1 MRRTRRSGQKGLSLV
16 VLILVLVA
24 LAVVALFGMKVFPS
38 YLEYRSAKGAIEA
51 IARDNPGASP
61 NDVRRSFES
70 RATIDDV
77 NSVKASDLEI
87 AKEGNAVAI
96 SFAYRKEVP
105 LFRNVGLYIDY
116 AARAGGE

>member
-1 MRRTRRSGQKGLSLV
+1 M
-16 VLILVLVA
+16 LILGLIV
-24 LAVVALFGMKVFPS
+24 LAVVALFGMKVIPS
-38 YLEYRSAKGAIEA
+38 FLEFRSAKGAIEA
-51 IARDNPGASP
+51 IARDQPNASP

-77 NSVKASDLEI
+77 SSIKPSDLEI
-87 AKEGNAVAI
+87 TKEGNAVTI

-116 AARAGGE
+116 AARAGGQ

>member
-1 MRRTRRSGQKGLSLV
+1 MRRTRRSAQQGLSLV
-16 VLILVLVA
+16 MLILGLIV
-24 LAVVALFGMKVFPS
+24 LAVVALFGMKVIPS
-38 YLEYRSAKGAIEA
+38 FLEFRSAKGAIEA
-51 IARDNPGASP
+51 IARDQPNASP

-77 NSVKASDLEI
+77 SSIKPSDLEI
-87 AKEGNAVAI
+87 TKEGNAVAI

-116 AARAGGE
+116 TARAGGQ

>member
-24 LAVVALFGMKVFPS
+24 LSVLALFGMKIFPS
-38 YLEYRSAKGAIEA
+38 VLEYRSAKGAIEA

-61 NDVRRSFES
+61 NDVRRAFES

-77 NSVKASDLEI
+77 SSVKASDLEI
-87 AKEGNAVAI
+87 AKEGNSVVI
-96 SFAYRKEVP
+96 GFAYRKEVP

-116 AARAGGE
+116 AARAGGQ

>member
-51 IARDNPGASP
+51 IARDQPNATP

-77 NSVKASDLEI
+77 SSVKASELVI
-87 AKEGNAVAI
+87 AKDGNAVTIA
-96 SFAYRKEVP
+96 FAYRKEVP

-116 AARAGGE
+116 AARAGGQ

>member
-24 LAVVALFGMKVFPS
+24 LSVLALFGMKIFPS
-38 YLEYRSAKGAIEA
+38 VLEYRSAKGAIEA
-51 IARDNPGASP
+51 IARDNPSASP
-61 NDVRRSFES
+61 NDVRRAFES

-77 NSVKASDLEI
+77 SSVKASDLEI
-87 AKEGNAVAI
+87 AKEGNSVVI
-96 SFAYRKEVP
+96 GFAYRKEVP

-116 AARAGGE
+116 AARAGGQ